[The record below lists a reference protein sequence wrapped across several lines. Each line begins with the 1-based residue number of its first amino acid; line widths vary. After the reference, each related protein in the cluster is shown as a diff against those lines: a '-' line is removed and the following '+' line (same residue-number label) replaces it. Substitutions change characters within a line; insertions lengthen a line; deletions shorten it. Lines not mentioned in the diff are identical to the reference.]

1 MGRRRGGQRAQT
13 ERQHRTGTA
22 TQAGAACEGRQG
34 DIRFSGRLEVAP
46 DQAELSMV
54 LDSAPDP

>member
-22 TQAGAACEGRQG
+22 TQADHTATTAALRITCLTIPRR
-34 DIRFSGRLEVAP
+34 ITIVARRL
-46 DQAELSMV
+46 
-54 LDSAPDP
+54 